1 LFGVS
6 LTLNGMFITIKTKNF
21 LPFGLFLLLT
31 FSFCGLCSEVK
42 AQQKSNSEVL
52 ITIEREACFGPC
64 PVYSAHIFSDG
75 TVIYNGKDFVGATG
89 EKRYK
94 ISQDQIRELIE
105 AFVKIKYFSLKDKYE
120 ADENGKS
127 VTDLPTTTT
136 SLSLDG
142 KQKKVVNY
150 YGAPKELNE
159 LENKID
165 RIAGLNEF
173 IYML

>member
-1 LFGVS
+1 MFGVS
-6 LTLNGMFITIKTKNF
+6 LRLNGMFITIKTKNF
-21 LPFGLFLLLT
+21 LSFGLFLILT
-31 FSFCGLCSEVK
+31 FSFCGLCSEVR
-42 AQQKSNSEVL
+42 AQQKSDSEVL

-64 PVYSAHIFSDG
+64 PVYSAQIFSDG
-75 TVIYNGKDFVGATG
+75 TVTYNGKDFVGATG